1 MCPRSRSLPPLPLLS
16 HSLPTPTFNPLRP
29 EEGTHPLTT
38 FLEDGNHFH
47 FTPRFFRR
55 GQKLRGTVSSISSGV
70 IVLVRNSAH
79 AHYPLFFREDLNH
92 GCCCS
97 LTEFQPVK
105 YFRSVSSFF
114 RRRERF
120 PRYIGRIRVSF
131 GSRMDAR
138 AVSCKLRMQG
148 RTVNSSRSYLFNR
161 FMEKLRIIYIYIY
174 K

>member
-16 HSLPTPTFNPLRP
+16 HSLATPTFSPLRP

-38 FLEDGNHFH
+38 FLEDGNHFY
-47 FTPRFFRR
+47 FTSRFFRR

-79 AHYPLFFREDLNH
+79 AHYPLFFREDLSRVLLFPN
-92 GCCCS
+92 GIP
-97 LTEFQPVK
+97 TGEI
-105 YFRSVSSFF
+105 SSFF

-120 PRYIGRIRVSF
+120 ARYIGRIRVSF

-148 RTVNSSRSYLFNR
+148 RTVNSSRSY
-161 FMEKLRIIYIYIY
+161 KDIYLIDLW
-174 K
+174 KN